1 MFIYKNF
8 NCRALSALLPN
19 QTTAADNHSGQSSGR
34 KFMTDLLVSSLMADG
49 GLKTALRGAIKME
62 VKELTEEAE
71 KGATDSA
78 KDKPF
83 TGEELM
89 TEQVRFGFFF

>member
-1 MFIYKNF
+1 
-8 NCRALSALLPN
+8 
-19 QTTAADNHSGQSSGR
+19 
-34 KFMTDLLVSSLMADG
+34 MTDLLVSSLMADG

-89 TEQVRFGFFF
+89 TEQVRFGFFFLVAKVLYNGFVFPLVRFKLLR